1 MQLRGAQFIA
11 KAHSAEE
18 QANGLATRCPTGSAL
33 AAGLFRCAHPG
44 HLGLR
49 VGVVGVCLAEEYF
62 VALHD
67 THWGLTRLYWIA
79 QFAACSVIA

>member
-1 MQLRGAQFIA
+1 MLPCSLGVPSLSL
-11 KAHSAEE
+11 KLTLDEE

-49 VGVVGVCLAEEYF
+49 GGWLGYAPRN
-62 VALHD
+62 LK
-67 THWGLTRLYWIA
+67 
-79 QFAACSVIA
+79 